1 VVTHHLPGLV
11 HPAALNAIVDAA
23 ATPPGAAAQ
32 VGADNVIW

>member
-11 HPAALNAIVDAA
+11 DPAALNAILGAA
-23 ATPPGAAAQ
+23 ATPQGAAAQ